1 MKAKKKG
8 KPPAIPEHIVRKMIA
23 EAETRASR
31 ASAGLSLTMMLSVLL
46 DRFGME
52 DQIRDVFDAFNERAA
67 SVEAGET
74 KLHEWRNVLEKEYR
88 IRIKI

>member
-8 KPPAIPEHIVRKMIA
+8 KPPAIPEHIVQKMIA
-23 EAETRASR
+23 EAETRASK
-31 ASAGLSLTMMLSVLL
+31 ASTGLALTLMLSVLL

-52 DQIRDVFDAFNERAA
+52 DQIRDVYEAFVERSD
-67 SVEAGET
+67 SVLAGET